1 MALSTKESVDR
12 PTSTLTYNTMLIEHS
27 LGTLAD
33 PQSCTE
39 PIDIRGEDKAWL
51 IQSLEQMLLIRKA
64 EEKIGDMVTAGKIV
78 CPCHLAIGQE
88 AVAVG
93 VAKNLRPTDRG
104 FGTHRSH
111 SHFLASG
118 APVEE
123 LMAEVLGKVT
133 GCSKGMGGSMHLY
146 ADKFGFKGSVP
157 IVAGTVSMAVGAGLA
172 AHLNGG
178 ADMDLGVAYFGDG
191 AIEEGT
197 VHESFNLASNFKW
210 PVLFVIENNLFSSHL
225 HINLRQPADR
235 VARFAEAHRL
245 HTEVVDG
252 NDVVAVAKAS
262 QRLIQKARRGEGP
275 GCLEAVTY
283 RHRGHVGPREDNDVG
298 LKRQED
304 LTQWKKRDP
313 ITRLVAGLTNE
324 KLITAIELQR
334 IEQRITDRVESA
346 WKLAEGAPYPNPSA
360 LLDLVYETAPIGRP
374 Q

>member
-1 MALSTKESVDR
+1 MQCKVLDHSA
-12 PTSTLTYNTMLIEHS
+12 PTLRYHTMLIEHS
-27 LGTLAD
+27 LGPLAD
-33 PQSCTE
+33 PQKCTD
-39 PIDIRGEDKAWL
+39 PINIKGEDPDWL
-51 IQSLEQMLLIRKA
+51 LSSLERMLLIRKA
-64 EEKIGDMVTAGKIV
+64 EEKIADMVTAGKII

-93 VAKNLRPTDRG
+93 VAKHLRPSDRG

-111 SHFLASG
+111 SHFLACG

-146 ADKFGFKGSVP
+146 AEKFGFKGSVP

-172 AHLNGG
+172 AHLDGG
-178 ADMDLGVAYFGDG
+178 DDMDVGVAYFGDG

-210 PVLFVIENNLFSSHL
+210 PVLFVVENNLFSSHL

-235 VARFAEAHRL
+235 VARFSEAHKL

-252 NDVVAVAKAS
+252 NDIVAVANATE
-262 QRLIQKARRGEGP
+262 RLLKKARKGEGP
-275 GCLEAVTY
+275 GCLEAITY

-313 ITRLVAGLTNE
+313 ILRLKVALKNANLLNSSAE
-324 KLITAIELQR
+324 KEIEKKVSER
-334 IEQRITDRVESA
+334 IERA
-346 WKLAEGAPYPNPSA
+346 WDLAEKAPYPDKSA
-360 LLDLVYETAPIGRP
+360 LLDLVYSSPNTTQRFS
-374 Q
+374 

>member
-1 MALSTKESVDR
+1 
-12 PTSTLTYNTMLIEHS
+12 MLLEHS
-27 LGTLAD
+27 LGLLAD
-33 PQSCTE
+33 PQSCTD
-39 PIDIRGEDKAWL
+39 PINITGEDPNWL
-51 IQSLEQMLLIRKA
+51 LAGLEKMLLIRKA
-64 EEKIGDMVTAGKIV
+64 EEKIADMVTAGKIQ

-93 VAKNLRPTDRG
+93 VAKHLRPTDRG

-111 SHFLASG
+111 SHFLACG

-123 LMAEVLGKVT
+123 LMAEVLGKET

-146 ADKFGFKGSVP
+146 AEKYGFKGSVP

-172 AHLNGG
+172 AHLSGG
-178 ADMDLGVAYFGDG
+178 NDMDVGIAYFGDG

-235 VARFAEAHRL
+235 VARFAEAHKM

-252 NDVVAVAKAS
+252 NDIVAVAKATD
-262 QRLIQKARRGEGP
+262 RLLKKARAGEGP

-313 ITRLVAGLTNE
+313 VTRLKAALRNANLLSASTE
-324 KLITAIELQR
+324 QEL
-334 IEQRITDRVESA
+334 EQRITQQVEHA
-346 WKLAEGAPYPNPSA
+346 WALAEKAPYPPTSA
-360 LLDLVYETAPIGRP
+360 LLDLVYSTPPSQPRWS
-374 Q
+374 